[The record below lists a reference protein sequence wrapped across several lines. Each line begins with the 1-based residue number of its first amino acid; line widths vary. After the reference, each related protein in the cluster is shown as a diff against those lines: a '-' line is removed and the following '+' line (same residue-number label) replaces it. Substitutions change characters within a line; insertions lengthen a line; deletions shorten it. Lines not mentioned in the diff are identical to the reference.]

1 MKISRNIVAALAA
14 TLLFITLGYFFTYHT
29 KTAKPQTEQR
39 FHAIIFD
46 MDGTTLDTDHM
57 WKHANGP
64 ILDSHAPHLTQ
75 EEKDAIIANFEQQTI
90 YEIWKL
96 IEEQSSIA
104 ISNEEIIR
112 ENIKYLHNLY
122 ETDGIA
128 FIPYFHEFHA
138 QVKDRN
144 LKTAIATSSEQAT
157 IEVIENVVPLRDY
170 FGQHIYNADHV
181 NRVYKPQPDVYLYAA
196 EQLGVKP
203 CNCIAIEDSSGGI
216 KAAKAAGMYCIGINT
231 GKNKAALAHADEIV
245 DCYTQIDLEK
255 LLSTEN

>member
-1 MKISRNIVAALAA
+1 MKQSRNLLVATAA
-14 TLLFITLGYFFTYHT
+14 AILVITLGYFSYQNYRT
-29 KTAKPQTEQR
+29 KSDNQPR

-57 WKHANGP
+57 WKNANGP

-75 EEKDAIIANFEQQTI
+75 EEKDAIIANFHNQTI

-96 IEEQSSIA
+96 IEEQASIA

-112 ENIKYLHNLY
+112 ENIKHLHDLY
-122 ETDGIA
+122 DSQGIS
-128 FIPYFHEFHA
+128 FIPNFHEFHTQA
-138 QVKDRN
+138 QNRN
-144 LKTAIATSSEQAT
+144 LKTAIATSSEQPT
-157 IEVIENVVPLRDY
+157 IDVITKVVPLNNY

-181 NRVYKPQPDVYLYAA
+181 NRAYKPQPDVYLYAA
-196 EQLGVKP
+196 DKLGVQP

-231 GKNKAALAHADEIV
+231 GKNRAALAHADEIV

-255 LLSTEN
+255 LLSLAH